1 MFNHV
6 SCPLFGSWEKA
17 WLSNR
22 NPPTSNIH
30 FLIIPTHCPTLR
42 LTNRPLAL
50 FPVRPAVIVMSGS
63 GHLVIQGVKHLIT
76 RCTRYIHGR
85 KRLVQLFTM
94 VINLLTR
101 QWCLTTLKH
110 WYCMWRM
117 HCKSQ
122 VTVFKRHRNSLDFI
136 ICSISGLW
144 LANHT
149 AATPQTQN

>member
-17 WLSNR
+17 WVSNR
-22 NPPTSNIH
+22 NPPQVISISWSFPNMSHTEIDQQASCFISSKASSD
-30 FLIIPTHCPTLR
+30 CYEWK
-42 LTNRPLAL
+42 RPSSHSGCEASYHS
-50 FPVRPAVIVMSGS
+50 VHAVHTV
-63 GHLVIQGVKHLIT
+63 
-76 RCTRYIHGR
+76 HGR
-85 KRLVQLFTM
+85 TRLVQLFT
-94 VINLLTR
+94 VLINPLTR
-101 QWCLTTLKH
+101 QCCLTTITH

-122 VTVFKRHRNSLDFI
+122 VTVTRHWNLLDFI

-149 AATPQTQN
+149 TATPQTQN